1 MIKAVII
8 DFDDTLSMTEH
19 ACFVMENETLRA
31 MARAPMSREMH
42 VKTWGKPLFEAIN
55 ERSPGIDVAKFKV
68 TFDLIMKDHL
78 ERKNLDVIAPEN
90 YTVLKQLANQGK
102 QIMLLTSRTHDE
114 LKHMLEPSHL
124 LSSHIEAFYYKENT
138 RYHKPDPR
146 AWCARPR
153 NSKTAS
159 QKRATRGAFSRL
171 DLRSRTNRA
180 AISSTVA
187 PRGDS
192 ANAWATMAD
201 WCDCR
206 EMAARK
212 AAGPKLASAFT
223 PTDSPRF
230 AIAQPPG

>member
-1 MIKAVII
+1 
-8 DFDDTLSMTEH
+8 MTEH

-146 AWCARPR
+146 AFDVLLGEHHLQPR
-153 NSKTAS
+153 DCVYVGDSPSDAAAS
-159 QKRATRGAFSRL
+159 NAAGLHCIISL
-171 DLRSRTNRA
+171 ESGLRSREQFASYTVDSF
-180 AISSTVA
+180 ISVFGELPQA
-187 PRGDS
+187 LRILEH
-192 ANAWATMAD
+192 A
-201 WCDCR
+201 
-206 EMAARK
+206 
-212 AAGPKLASAFT
+212 L
-223 PTDSPRF
+223 
-230 AIAQPPG
+230 